1 MLGDSTPDVPAP
13 LPSRFCASVTLIL
26 GSATS
31 DMAWEVPCVLW
42 DVSEGY
48 VAEVEIFARVRLL
61 VALLDPQMPGRRVL
75 RGYVE

>member
-1 MLGDSTPDVPAP
+1 
-13 LPSRFCASVTLIL
+13 
-26 GSATS
+26 
-31 DMAWEVPCVLW
+31 MAWEVPCVLW